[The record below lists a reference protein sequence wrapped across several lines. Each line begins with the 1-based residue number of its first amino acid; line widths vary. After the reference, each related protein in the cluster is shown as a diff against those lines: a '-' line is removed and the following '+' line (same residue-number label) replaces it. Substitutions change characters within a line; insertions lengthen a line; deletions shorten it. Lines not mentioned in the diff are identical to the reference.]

1 MKNGSA
7 KQFTVARW
15 TKATFWGWLIGVVFI
30 LMLSSFLGS
39 IGIEDMQFYLGVGMG
54 AGVGLAQWWM
64 LRKYVPITQ
73 NWIWLSVIGMSAPF
87 AIIDL
92 IPSVESPL
100 KLALSVAL
108 GALTVGAL
116 QYLLLKKHLTKASL
130 WFWACFIGWTL
141 AVFGHQNHRLY
152 HADKSYRLYE
162 FGTSVLKFTLNPVWR
177 CYFRGYFGH
186 RFEKNAGVN
195 VVNSPH
201 NFSITKFVSF
211 VNRCIV
217 ALSPIIP

>member
-1 MKNGSA
+1 MKNGA
-7 KQFTVARW
+7 EKQFTVARW

-64 LRKYVPITQ
+64 LKKYVPITQ
-73 NWIWLSVIGMSAPF
+73 NWIWLSVIGMSIPF

-130 WFWACFIGWTL
+130 WFWACFVGWTL
-141 AVFGHQNHRLY
+141 AVLATKIIDY
-152 HADKSYRLYE
+152 
-162 FGTSVLKFTLNPVWR
+162 TVLIKVSGYMNLVLAFLNLLLILS
-177 CYFRGYFGH
+177 G
-186 RFEKNAGVN
+186 GVILG
-195 VVNSPH
+195 VISG
-201 NFSITKFVSF
+201 I
-211 VNRCIV
+211 
-217 ALSPIIP
+217 ALKKMLA

>member
-1 MKNGSA
+1 MKNGSE

-92 IPSVESPL
+92 IPSVETPL

-141 AVFGHQNHRLY
+141 AVLATKIIDYTMLIRVTGYMNL
-152 HADKSYRLYE
+152 
-162 FGTSVLKFTLNPVWR
+162 VLAFLNL
-177 CYFRGYFGH
+177 FIIL
-186 RFEKNAGVN
+186 AGGVILG
-195 VVNSPH
+195 VISG
-201 NFSITKFVSF
+201 I
-211 VNRCIV
+211 
-217 ALSPIIP
+217 ALKKMLA